1 MVFLY
6 LDQKTLAPCFSPL
19 SPARPF
25 VERYQ
30 PCPFIQSYNISIYI
44 LENLKVGDADANVKS
59 QIEYVQ
65 L

>member
-6 LDQKTLAPCFSPL
+6 LDQKMLAPCFTPL

-25 VERYQ
+25 VERERR
-30 PCPFIQSYNISIYI
+30 CPFIQSYNIGICI
-44 LENLKVGDADANVKS
+44 LENWKVDDADANVKS
-59 QIEYVQ
+59 QIEYVR